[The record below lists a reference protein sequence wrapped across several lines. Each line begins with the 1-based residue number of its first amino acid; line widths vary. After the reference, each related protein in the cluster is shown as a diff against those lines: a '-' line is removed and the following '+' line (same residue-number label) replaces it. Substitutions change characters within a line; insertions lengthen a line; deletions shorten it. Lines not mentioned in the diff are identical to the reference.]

1 LGIGR
6 FLLKKMLDNAL
17 GDAYPTPSMSMSSSP
32 DILEMGACFVHAWTE
47 RGDLQNAREEE
58 GGQEGHE
65 EEEVTGCPG
74 KGGVSIHP
82 PLFFSALTKKGARG
96 RIANEESS

>member
-1 LGIGR
+1 MLG
-6 FLLKKMLDNAL
+6 
-17 GDAYPTPSMSMSSSP
+17 
-32 DILEMGACFVHAWTE
+32 MGAKVHAWTE
-47 RGDLQNAREEE
+47 RGDYTNAREEE

-82 PLFFSALTKKGARG
+82 PVFFQRPEARAHQG
-96 RIANEESS
+96 GCE